1 MVRTPS
7 TSCRSAGCP
16 QLGSLA
22 CYALCI
28 RIRHTESTLSPRL
41 RRLRRLRLW
50 SDPPCAGLVCWVRA
64 RNGSLLGLLSVFQDS
79 SGLDLRGCW
88 SGGADQGT
96 DPGPGPYL
104 RPCVPT
110 GCARPAPAPVPL
122 LLCPRP
128 PSSPLAADLE
138 SCFLLG
144 LQPVT
149 AAALGAP
156 GALAAPAAPGVAR
169 APRAAAPP
177 RDSSPAAVTMATP
190 VRYGTLPASL
200 SLSWFKLA
208 APALVRPQSQVPAS
222 NLLFC

>member
-1 MVRTPS
+1 MVLCLGCSQCSRTLPAW
-7 TSCRSAGCP
+7 T
-16 QLGSLA
+16 
-22 CYALCI
+22 
-28 RIRHTESTLSPRL
+28 
-41 RRLRRLRLW
+41 
-50 SDPPCAGLVCWVRA
+50 
-64 RNGSLLGLLSVFQDS
+64 
-79 SGLDLRGCW
+79 
-88 SGGADQGT
+88 SGGAGLEEQT
-96 DPGPGPYL
+96 RAQILALAHTCAPACPLAAPALPPLRFLCFSVLGPP
-104 RPCVPT
+104 
-110 GCARPAPAPVPL
+110 RPA
-122 LLCPRP
+122 
-128 PSSPLAADLE
+128 LAADLE